1 MKFKHNKRRN
11 TAFLYE
17 ALIKELTKASIREN
31 AEQQKQIVKVLKE
44 FFHKGSTLAQELELY
59 KTLYNTTNIREKQ
72 AEKILSE
79 VKKVFLALNRG
90 EIYKQQ
96 SRLISRINK
105 SISSSVFNNF
115 VPNYKSIA
123 TISQIFNKSAPIKS
137 KIMLEGQII
146 NMMTSRV
153 GNLEESNNAKLN
165 NTTIKL
171 FSKKFNSVYED
182 LFKEQKELLS
192 KFVSSFKDNGLELKI
207 FLNEEL
213 GRLKKELNS
222 ATTAQTIK
230 EDTELQ
236 KKTKKVLKLLDDFSG
251 QYINE
256 NMLKRVLSVQKL
268 VREIK
273 TDG

>member
-105 SISSSVFNNF
+105 SISSNVFNNF

-137 KIMLEGQII
+137 
-146 NMMTSRV
+146 
-153 GNLEESNNAKLN
+153 
-165 NTTIKL
+165 
-171 FSKKFNSVYED
+171 
-182 LFKEQKELLS
+182 
-192 KFVSSFKDNGLELKI
+192 
-207 FLNEEL
+207 
-213 GRLKKELNS
+213 
-222 ATTAQTIK
+222 TAI
-230 EDTELQ
+230 
-236 KKTKKVLKLLDDFSG
+236 
-251 QYINE
+251 
-256 NMLKRVLSVQKL
+256 
-268 VREIK
+268 VRAPRK
-273 TDG
+273 QVD

>member
-31 AEQQKQIVKVLKE
+31 TEQQKQIVKVLKE
-44 FFHKGSTLAQELELY
+44 FFYKGSTLAQELELY
-59 KTLYNTTNIREKQ
+59 KALYSTTNIREKQ

-96 SRLISRINK
+96 SQLISRINK
-105 SISSSVFNNF
+105 GISPSVFNNF
-115 VPNYKSIA
+115 VPNYRSIA

-146 NMMTSRV
+146 NMMTSAP

-213 GRLKKELNS
+213 ARLKKELNS
-222 ATTAQTIK
+222 AAASPTLK

>member
-31 AEQQKQIVKVLKE
+31 TEQQKQIVKVLKE
-44 FFHKGSTLAQELELY
+44 FFYKGSTLAQELELY
-59 KTLYNTTNIREKQ
+59 KALYSTTNIREKQ

-79 VKKVFLALNRG
+79 VKKVFMALNRG

-96 SRLISRINK
+96 SQLISRINK
-105 SISSSVFNNF
+105 GISPSVFNNF
-115 VPNYKSIA
+115 VPNYRSIA

-146 NMMTSRV
+146 NMMTSAP

-213 GRLKKELNS
+213 ARLKKELNS
-222 ATTAQTIK
+222 AAAGPTLK

>member
-105 SISSSVFNNF
+105 GISPSVFNNF

>member
-31 AEQQKQIVKVLKE
+31 TEQQKQIVKVLKE
-44 FFHKGSTLAQELELY
+44 FFYKGSTLAQELELY
-59 KTLYNTTNIREKQ
+59 KTLYSTTNIREKQ

-79 VKKVFLALNRG
+79 VKKVFMALNRG

-96 SRLISRINK
+96 SQLISRINK
-105 SISSSVFNNF
+105 GISPNVFNNF
-115 VPNYKSIA
+115 VPNYRSIA

-146 NMMTSRV
+146 NMMTSAP

-213 GRLKKELNS
+213 ARLKKELNS
-222 ATTAQTIK
+222 AANAPTLK

>member
-17 ALIKELTKASIREN
+17 ALIKELTKVSIREN
-31 AEQQKQIVKVLKE
+31 AEKQKQIVGVLKE
-44 FFHKGSTLAQELELY
+44 FFYKGTILAQELELY
-59 KTLYNTTNIREKQ
+59 KSLYDTTNIKEKQ

-79 VKKVFLALNRG
+79 VKKVFFALNHS

-105 SISSSVFNNF
+105 GISPRVFNNY

-123 TISQIFNKSAPIKS
+123 TIAQIFSKEVPIKN
-137 KIMLEGQII
+137 KVLLEGQII
-146 NMMTSRV
+146 NKMTF
-153 GNLEESNNAKLN
+153 NAHALKESNDIKLN
-165 NTTIKL
+165 NAAIRL
-171 FSKKFNSVYED
+171 FSKKFNSVYGD
-182 LFKEQKELLS
+182 LFKEQKDLLS

-207 FLNEEL
+207 FLNEEI
-213 GRLKKELNS
+213 GRLKKELNNS
-222 ATTAQTIK
+222 FGAPSIK

-236 KKTKKVLKLLDDFSG
+236 KKTEKVLKLLDDFSG

-256 NMLKRVLSVQKL
+256 SMLKKILNVQKL
-268 VREIK
+268 VREIN